1 MLNGMALV
9 TFSLNKIARNLFHSS
24 VVDGIKDVA
33 QNTTTR
39 KVRLCMRESTN
50 N

>member
-1 MLNGMALV
+1 MLNDMTLV
-9 TFSLNKIARNLFHSS
+9 TFSVNKIARSLFHSS
-24 VVDGIKDVA
+24 VVDGIKDAA